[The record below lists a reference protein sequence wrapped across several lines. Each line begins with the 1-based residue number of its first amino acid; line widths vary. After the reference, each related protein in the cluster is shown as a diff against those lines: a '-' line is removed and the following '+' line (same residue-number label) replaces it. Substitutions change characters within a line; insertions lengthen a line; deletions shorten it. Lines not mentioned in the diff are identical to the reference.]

1 MKAPIE
7 NFYDWVQ
14 WTPDAPFLRQPYGN
28 TWKVYTYRE
37 AFDEAASVAT
47 SMLDRGLNKGD
58 HVAILSRNCCH
69 WILADIAI
77 MMAGM
82 VSVPLY
88 PTLPPDQIRDIL
100 AHADAKALFAGK
112 IEKWDSASLPQGVQ
126 LFQFPQYAGCAA
138 VDSGISWDDLIASS
152 SSAFTPHI
160 PSLDELW
167 TILYTSGTTGK
178 PKGVMHTYRC
188 PATIFDL
195 EMRYG
200 TMGMA
205 RLGQYRFFSFLP
217 LNHVAERIAIEMNG
231 MVMGGS
237 ISFAENIDTF
247 IQNIVSVQPTFFF
260 AVPRIWMK
268 FQSGVLEKAGEQ
280 KLKFLLSLP
289 IVGSL
294 VRKRIRHALGL
305 SSASITLTGAAI
317 TPQPVKEWF
326 RRLGIQLR
334 EVYGMTEACGPVSLT
349 PFGGWSVGDVGRAL
363 PGTDVRVDEGSGE
376 IIFRSPHL
384 MSGYYKDTI
393 ATSEMMQ
400 DGWIYSGDRGR
411 KDDHGNLFV
420 LGRIKDVFKTS
431 KGVFVAPDP
440 IEEELSKNPIIAQVC
455 VSGLGLPQPIA
466 LVNIANHDLDANG
479 LQSALESHL
488 KEVNLRLS
496 SHEKISNLVICKDT
510 WSEANHLLTPTLKT
524 RRVAIND
531 RYGARFSD
539 WQKSGQSIIWE

>member
-7 NFYDWVQ
+7 NFYEWVKQ
-14 WTPDAPFLRQPYGN
+14 TPDAPFLRQPYGD
-28 TWKVYTYRE
+28 TWKVYSYRE
-37 AFDEAASVAT
+37 AFEEAASVAA
-47 SMLDRGLNKGD
+47 SMHERGLKKGD

-100 AHADAKALFAGK
+100 AHADVKALFAGK
-112 IEKWDSASLPQGVQ
+112 LEKWDNAALPHGVQ
-126 LFQFPQYAGCAA
+126 LYHFPQYAGCA
-138 VDSGISWDDLIASS
+138 VIDSGISWDELNC
-152 SSAFTPHI
+152 SSASAFKPHTPA
-160 PSLDELW
+160 LDELW

-268 FQSGVLEKAGEQ
+268 FQSGVLEKAGEK
-280 KLKFLLSLP
+280 KLNFLLSLP

-294 VRKRIRHALGL
+294 IRKRIRHALGL

-349 PFGGWSVGDVGRAL
+349 PFGGWSTGDVGCAL
-363 PGTDVRVDEGSGE
+363 PGSDVRVDEGSGE

-384 MSGYYKDTI
+384 MSGYYKDAV
-393 ATSEMMQ
+393 ATNDMMR

-411 KDDHGNLFV
+411 MDDQGNLFV

-466 LVNIANHDLDANG
+466 LVNLANHDLDATG
-479 LQSALESHL
+479 LQGTLESHL
-488 KEVNLRLS
+488 KEVNRRLS
-496 SHEKISNLVICKDT
+496 SHEKISNLVICKDI
-510 WSEANHLLTPTLKT
+510 WSEANLMLTPTLKT

-531 RYGARFSD
+531 RYGARFSE
-539 WQKSGQSIIWE
+539 WQQSGQSIIWE